1 MILKANW
8 KKLVMANY
16 QVDPD
21 VLKPFLPFGTVLD
34 YYSNACYVS
43 LVGFMFLDSRLGGI
57 PIPFHQSFEEVNL
70 RFYVCSDYNG
80 ETKRGV
86 VFIKE
91 LVPVPLV
98 AFVADA
104 FYREHYHS
112 CPMWHEFKFDSDAQ
126 SIEYKWH
133 KKKWHTLK
141 IVSDTI
147 PKPLTDGSAA
157 SFFTEHYLGCTKIN
171 DHLTFEYDVA
181 HDPWQ
186 VYDTKEFTIDVDF
199 ETCYGRHFSFLNQ
212 VNPQSVFLAE
222 GSEIVLQKGRKI
234 KA

>member
-1 MILKANW
+1 
-8 KKLVMANY
+8 MANY
-16 QVDPD
+16 QVDPA
-21 VLKPFLPFGTVLD
+21 VLKPFLPYGNTLD
-34 YYSNACYVS
+34 FFEGACYVS
-43 LVGFMFLDSRLGGI
+43 LVGFMFLDSKLGGI

-70 RFYVCSDYNG
+70 RFYVCSIDDG
-80 ETKRGV
+80 EIKRGV

-98 AFVADA
+98 ALVADV

-112 CPMWHEFKFDSDAQ
+112 CPMWHEFTFDSDAQ
-126 SIEYKWH
+126 LIEYKWH

-141 IVSDTI
+141 IVSDTV

-157 SFFTEHYLGCTKIN
+157 SFFTEHYIGCTKIN
-171 DHLTFEYDVA
+171 DHLTFEYNVA
-181 HDPWQ
+181 HDPWK

-199 ETCYGRHFSFLNQ
+199 ETCYGAHFAFLNQ
-212 VNPQSVFLAE
+212 SIPESVFLAE